1 MQVSVLK
8 EEKRNLLRQ
17 VDELSKASEWNES
30 GLHRYRSQSF
40 SEQRGSQRNLR
51 NAATTPTR
59 DMGTMCGA
67 MTRDVGV
74 SHQQVRR
81 RRLPFHARRFI
92 ASPDL
97 LCSCW
102 ETTRGKNPLR
112 EREKSAY
119 RDSRLPLLI
128 ARVERFIIH
137 IWESVEN
144 SLV

>member
-1 MQVSVLK
+1 MSVLK

-17 VDELSKASEWNES
+17 VDELSKASQWNES

-51 NAATTPTR
+51 NAGTPTR

-81 RRLPFHARRFI
+81 RLPFHADLSAAPISFVLLQQGGETVRR
-92 ASPDL
+92 
-97 LCSCW
+97 
-102 ETTRGKNPLR
+102 KPLR
-112 EREKSAY
+112 EKN
-119 RDSRLPLLI
+119 LHI
-128 ARVERFIIH
+128 AIH
-137 IWESVEN
+137 GYPF
-144 SLV
+144 